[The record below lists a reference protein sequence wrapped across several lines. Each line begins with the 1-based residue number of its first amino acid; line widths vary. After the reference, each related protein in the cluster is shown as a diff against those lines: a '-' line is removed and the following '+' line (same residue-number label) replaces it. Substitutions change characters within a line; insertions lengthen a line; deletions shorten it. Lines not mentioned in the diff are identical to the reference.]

1 MVADLRH
8 KRWFRVLAHVCRILF
23 ALTFISSGFVKA
35 IDPWG
40 TALNITNYLIIY
52 GFESLKPYVM
62 VFSIWLCGA
71 ELMMGLML
79 LFKVRVRLIS
89 IFAVLSMIFFTTL
102 TFLSATWIPVEDC
115 GCFGDALKLSPTET
129 FVKNLVLLPMAVC
142 VWWRYRP
149 DRIFAFSKL
158 ELLLTIL
165 FCSTSMGVGIY
176 SYYHLPPFDFLPYK
190 IGSNIA
196 EDMEKARHEQ
206 ATADVV
212 LVYRNRKS
220 GKLREFTLKDKAWHN
235 EKRWEWV
242 DTRVSEEQD
251 NKVEPMVLEFFVQ
264 DETGEVTDSLL
275 SVKGKLYML
284 CVSNPDLVDEKCG
297 RRLRSAVERAHE
309 EGAGI
314 VCLVP
319 EYIDKPTYRSFDGS
333 EPVKCY
339 NIDLKTMRT
348 MLRANVGL
356 VELTDGTITDK
367 RNCRD
372 IGK

>member
-1 MVADLRH
+1 
-8 KRWFRVLAHVCRILF
+8 
-23 ALTFISSGFVKA
+23 
-35 IDPWG
+35 
-40 TALNITNYLIIY
+40 
-52 GFESLKPYVM
+52 
-62 VFSIWLCGA
+62 
-71 ELMMGLML
+71 
-79 LFKVRVRLIS
+79 
-89 IFAVLSMIFFTTL
+89 
-102 TFLSATWIPVEDC
+102 
-115 GCFGDALKLSPTET
+115 
-129 FVKNLVLLPMAVC
+129 
-142 VWWRYRP
+142 
-149 DRIFAFSKL
+149 
-158 ELLLTIL
+158 
-165 FCSTSMGVGIY
+165 
-176 SYYHLPPFDFLPYK
+176 
-190 IGSNIA
+190 
-196 EDMEKARHEQ
+196 
-206 ATADVV
+206 
-212 LVYRNRKS
+212 
-220 GKLREFTLKDKAWHN
+220 
-235 EKRWEWV
+235 
-242 DTRVSEEQD
+242 
-251 NKVEPMVLEFFVQ
+251 MVLEFFVQ